1 MLSFVSAATVLASLA
16 ISAVSVSAT
25 AFQSGAS
32 DNLAVY
38 WVRSKF
44 SFPAVQALS

>member
-1 MLSFVSAATVLASLA
+1 MPPFLSAATVLASLA

-25 AFQSGAS
+25 AFQPGAS

-38 WVRSKF
+38 WVRSKV
-44 SFPAVQALS
+44 SFPAALVLS

>member
-1 MLSFVSAATVLASLA
+1 MPSFISAATVLASLA
-16 ISAVSVSAT
+16 ISTVSVSAT

-38 WVRSKF
+38 WVRTKF
-44 SFPAVQALS
+44 SFPVVQVPS